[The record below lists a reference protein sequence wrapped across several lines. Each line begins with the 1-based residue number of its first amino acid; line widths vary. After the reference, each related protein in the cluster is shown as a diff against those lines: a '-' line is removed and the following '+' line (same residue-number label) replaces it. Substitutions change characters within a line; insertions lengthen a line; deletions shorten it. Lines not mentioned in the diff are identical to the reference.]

1 VTTTLTKEQNA
12 AATSSFAN
20 VEVVAGAGSG
30 KTATI
35 IGRYRHLVDI
45 HRGGVRV
52 VIVTFTIAA
61 ANELKRRIEVSGLP
75 APEYVGTIHG
85 WCARFLPP
93 EITVASENVA
103 TFAKDWA
110 LNIMPDEGWP
120 KEIEVS
126 GFANPDQFPRVYKAY
141 VQYLARNGMVDYDG
155 LLRGA
160 VNAPDHYPAFDA
172 HLIVD
177 EFQDTGPLERL
188 IYQRFSRGS
197 TFVGDPRQAL
207 YGWRGAQDWIPSINA
222 YQLTRSFRVPDEHA
236 KVINKIQFGMDTM
249 VAVNTG
255 GCVNRLGTVAW
266 IREHNLISG
275 VVLCRSNREVNETVQ
290 RLADDGIE
298 VLSNGVLSGEFE
310 HYRDWLGVHLNPTNQ
325 LLLAQFLQT
334 YAKETF
340 DKYDEVSQRTL
351 KPITELV
358 AVPDHDPNALHDD
371 MVKEFIDLYPDP
383 MERLVAMQ
391 QAKPQAP
398 SDIGWR
404 VMTIHQAKGL
414 EWPNVS
420 VVIPPWFK
428 DTQENRKLLYVA
440 MTRASAHINLDC
452 SKISFAPAWLPA

>member
-1 VTTTLTKEQNA
+1 MTPTLTSEQQR
-12 AATSSFAN
+12 AATTDISY
-20 VEVVAGAGSG
+20 VEIVAGAGSG

-35 IGRYRHLVDI
+35 IARYRHILETSN
-45 HRGGVRV
+45 HPPMV

-61 ANELKRRIEVSGLP
+61 ANELKRRIEAAQLP
-75 APEYVGTIHG
+75 TPEYVGTIHG
-85 WCARFLPP
+85 WCTRLVSQDMA
-93 EITVASENVA
+93 VASENVA

-126 GFANPDQFPRVYKAY
+126 GFANPEQFPRVYKAY

-160 VNAPDHYPAFDA
+160 VNAPDDDPSFEA

-188 IYQRFSRGS
+188 IYAKFKPSV

-207 YGWRGAQDWIPSINA
+207 YGWRGAESWNPVQKA
-222 YQLTRSFRVPDEHA
+222 FQLTRSFRVPAENA
-236 KVINKIQFGMDTM
+236 KVINRIQFGMDPM
-249 VAVNTG
+249 VAINTG
-255 GCVNRLGTVAW
+255 GCVTSLSTAKW

-275 VVLCRSNREVNETVQ
+275 VVLCRSNREVNETTQ

-298 VLSNGVLSGEFE
+298 VISNGALSGDFE

-325 LLLAQFLQT
+325 LLLTQFLQT
-334 YAKETF
+334 YAAETF
-340 DKYDEVSQRTL
+340 EKYDEISLRTL

-358 AVPDHDPNALHDD
+358 VVPDHDPNALHDE
-371 MVKEFIDLYPDP
+371 MVKEFIELYPDP
-383 MERLVAMQ
+383 VERLVAMQ
-391 QAKPQAP
+391 QARPQAP

-420 VVIPPWFK
+420 VVIPQYFK
-428 DTQENRKLLYVA
+428 ETPENKRLLYVA
-440 MTRASAHINLDC
+440 MTRASSHINLDC
-452 SKISFAPAWLPA
+452 SKIPFAPAWVPS